1 MQDSRRDAIVALATP
16 PLAAERAVLRL
27 SGPLLLGLNPELLPH
42 GLAPVW
48 NCERGVHRFHW
59 EWLPGLSLPGE
70 AWVFPGPGTATGE
83 DVVELHLLGSL
94 PTVRALEA
102 ELLRVPGLR
111 AAQAGEF
118 TRRAFLNG
126 VLDLT
131 QAEAVLRLVQSRDAA
146 EARAAAAVLAGA
158 LGAELERA
166 RAALA
171 EAMVQIEAGLDFEE
185 GDSQDLQPGEI
196 EGHLERAAAA
206 LRRGQSG
213 ERERAVRESGVFRIG
228 LVGAPNAGKTALYAR
243 LTRTEALIADER
255 GTTRDR
261 LEAEWPRLGCNG
273 AARARVIDGPR
284 YVLADGP
291 GRSLQASDARDAAA
305 QQRAQQSDRFDLI
318 WYVVD
323 ASDPQ
328 AELAA
333 LIPATP
339 SLVVFTKSDLPRAV
353 PESLVRQAEA
363 RGSVIWLSSL
373 DGQGLDAL
381 ESASQAQEEALS
393 ADRASGARA
402 SQRHQAAL
410 QAGLEAVEAAA
421 ALDALG
427 GHQDL
432 VAEELRRALAA
443 IAELVGAYT
452 PEDLLDQ
459 LFSSFC
465 VGK

>member
-1 MQDSRRDAIVALATP
+1 MRDSRRDAIVALATP

-27 SGPLLLGLNPELLPH
+27 SGPTLLKLDPCLLPR
-42 GLAPVW
+42 GLAPAW
-48 NCERGVHRFHW
+48 AAERGVHAFVW

-70 AWVFPGPGTATGE
+70 AWVFPGPHSATGE
-83 DVVELHLLGSL
+83 DVIELHLLGSL
-94 PTVRALEA
+94 PTVRALES
-102 ELLRVPGLR
+102 ELLQVAGIR
-111 AAQAGEF
+111 AALAGEF

-158 LGAELERA
+158 LGVELEQA

-196 EGHLERAAAA
+196 EEHLVQAAAA

-213 ERERAVRESGVFRIG
+213 EQERAVRETGVFRIG
-228 LVGAPNAGKTALYAR
+228 LVGAPNAGKTALFSR
-243 LTRTEALIADER
+243 LTGSSALVADER

-261 LEAEWPRLGCNG
+261 LEAEWRRETSG
-273 AARARVIDGPR
+273 DGPR
-284 YVLADGP
+284 YLLADGP
-291 GRSLQASDARDAAA
+291 GRSLQPSDARDAAA
-305 QQRAQQSDRFDLI
+305 QSRARQADRFDLV
-318 WYVVD
+318 WYLID
-323 ASDPQ
+323 AADPQ
-328 AELAA
+328 AELAEPV
-333 LIPATP
+333 PATAAV
-339 SLVVFTKSDLPRAV
+339 VVFAKVDLARAI
-353 PESLVRQAEA
+353 PESLYRQAEA
-363 RGSVIWLSSL
+363 RGPVVWVSSSEGTGV
-373 DGQGLDAL
+373 DEL
-381 ESASQAQEEALS
+381 ERATQAAELALS

-410 QAGLEAVEAAA
+410 QAALEAVDAAA
-421 ALDALG
+421 AFDALG

-432 VAEELRRALAA
+432 VAEELRRALGA
-443 IAELVGAYT
+443 ISELVGEFT

>member
-1 MQDSRRDAIVALATP
+1 MQASRRDAIVALATP

-27 SGPLLLGLNPELLPH
+27 SGPALLALEPSSLPQGLV
-42 GLAPVW
+42 AIW
-48 NCERGVHRFHW
+48 AAERGVHRFCW
-59 EWLPGLSLPGE
+59 EWLPGLRLPGE
-70 AWVFPGPGTATGE
+70 AWVFPGPRSATGE

-94 PTVRALEA
+94 PVVRALESA
-102 ELLRVPGLR
+102 LLRVPGIR

-158 LGAELERA
+158 LGGALQQA
-166 RAALA
+166 RVALA

-196 EGHLERAAAA
+196 EAHLEQAAAA
-206 LRRGQSG
+206 LRSG
-213 ERERAVRESGVFRIG
+213 LTGEQERVARESGVFRIG
-228 LVGAPNAGKTALYAR
+228 LVGAPNAGKTALYSRLSGAR
-243 LTRTEALIADER
+243 ALVADER

-261 LEAEWPRLGCNG
+261 LEAAWQRG
-273 AARARVIDGPR
+273 ASEIGPS
-284 YVLADGP
+284 YLLADGP
-291 GRSLQASDARDAAA
+291 GRSVRPRDARDAAA
-305 QQRAQQSDRFDLI
+305 QQRARQADQFDLI
-318 WYVVD
+318 WYVLD
-323 ASDPQ
+323 SSDPQ
-328 AELAA
+328 AELPEP
-333 LIPATP
+333 IPATP
-339 SLVVFTKSDLPRAV
+339 GLVVLAKQD
-353 PESLVRQAEA
+353 RQRRISASTLRLAEA
-363 RGSVIWLSSL
+363 RGPVIWVSSL
-373 DGQGLDAL
+373 DGSGLDEL
-381 ESASQAQEEALS
+381 EKATQAAEQSLS
-393 ADRASGARA
+393 ADRAAGARA

-410 QAGLEAVEAAA
+410 HTGLEAVEAAA

-443 IAELVGAYT
+443 IAELVGEFT

>member
-27 SGPLLLGLNPELLPH
+27 SGPGLLSLDSRALPG
-42 GLAPVW
+42 GLAAVW
-48 NCERGVHRFHW
+48 AAERGVHEFQW
-59 EWLPGLSLPGE
+59 EWLPGLNLPGE
-70 AWVFPGPGTATGE
+70 AWVFPGPRSATGE
-83 DVVELHLLGSL
+83 DVIELHVPGSL
-94 PTVRALEA
+94 PAVRALES
-102 ELLRVPGLR
+102 ELLRIPGVR

-158 LGAELERA
+158 LGSELQQA

-196 EGHLERAAAA
+196 EHHLEQAAAA

-213 ERERAVRESGVFRIG
+213 EQERTMRESGVFRIG
-228 LVGAPNAGKTALYAR
+228 LVGTPNAGKTALYSR
-243 LTRTEALIADER
+243 LTGAAALIADER

-261 LEAEWPRLGCNG
+261 LEAVWQRD
-273 AARARVIDGPR
+273 AAEHGPR
-284 YVLADGP
+284 VLLADGP
-291 GRSLQASDARDAAA
+291 GRSQEPSDARDAAA
-305 QQRAQQSDRFDLI
+305 QLRARQADRFDLI

-323 ASDPQ
+323 SSDPQ
-328 AELAA
+328 AELTE
-333 LIPATP
+333 LVPATP
-339 SLVVFTKSDLPRAV
+339 AVVVLTKRDLQREI
-353 PESLVRQAEA
+353 PESMLRQAEA
-363 RGSVIWLSSL
+363 RGPVVWVSSF
-373 DGQGLDAL
+373 DGSGIDEL
-381 ESASQAQEEALS
+381 EKETQAAEQALS
-393 ADRASGARA
+393 ADRAAGARA
-402 SQRHQAAL
+402 SQRYQAAL
-410 QAGLEAVEAAA
+410 LTGLEAVEAAA

-443 IAELVGAYT
+443 IAELVGEFT

>member
-1 MQDSRRDAIVALATP
+1 MQASRRDAIVALATP

-27 SGPLLLGLNPELLPH
+27 SGPTLLELDPSLLPR
-42 GLAPVW
+42 GLASVW
-48 NCERGVHRFHW
+48 TAERGVHAFEW
-59 EWLPGLSLPGE
+59 EWLPGLSLPGQ
-70 AWVFPGPGTATGE
+70 AWIFPGPHSATGE

-102 ELLRVPGLR
+102 ELLGLAGIR

-158 LGAELERA
+158 LGSELFQA
-166 RAALA
+166 RTALA

-196 EGHLERAAAA
+196 EGHLEQAAAA

-213 ERERAVRESGVFRIG
+213 ELDRTVRESGVFRIG
-228 LVGAPNAGKTALYAR
+228 LIGAPNAGKTALYSR
-243 LTRTEALIADER
+243 LTGSTALVADER

-261 LEAEWPRLGCNG
+261 LESEWQRE
-273 AARARVIDGPR
+273 AAGDGPR
-284 YVLADGP
+284 YLLADGP
-291 GRSLQASDARDAAA
+291 GRSQLPSDARDAAA
-305 QQRAQQSDRFDLI
+305 QQRAQQADRFDLI

-323 ASDPQ
+323 ASDAQ

-333 LIPATP
+333 PIPATP
-339 SLVVFTKSDLPRAV
+339 ALVVFAKADLARAI
-353 PESLVRQAEA
+353 PESVLRQAEA
-363 RGSVIWLSSL
+363 RGPVLWVSSA
-373 DGQGLDAL
+373 DGSGIDAL
-381 ESASQAQEEALS
+381 ETATQAAEQALS
-393 ADRASGARA
+393 ADRASGALA

-410 QAGLEAVEAAA
+410 KSALEAVEAAA

-432 VAEELRRALAA
+432 VAEELRRALGA
-443 IAELVGAYT
+443 IAELVGEFT